1 MVRDRVRKTNQ
12 ESWDQNSL
20 RRALDVFITKRAQ
33 NFRKTDKTYD
43 VPKDS
48 LRKTLQKLML
58 FIILVLS
65 KKITKLYLTVFG
77 KYLGNE

>member
-65 KKITKLYLTVFG
+65 KKITKLYLTVFVMS
-77 KYLGNE
+77 